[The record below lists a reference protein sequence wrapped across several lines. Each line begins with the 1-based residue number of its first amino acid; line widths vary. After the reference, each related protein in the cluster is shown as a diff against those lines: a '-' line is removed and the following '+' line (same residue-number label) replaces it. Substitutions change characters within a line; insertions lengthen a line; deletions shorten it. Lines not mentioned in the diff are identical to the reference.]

1 MSKVYLI
8 LGSSS
13 CQPHGIA
20 DGEMEAVYE
29 EQYKPFLRLLY
40 NYPSVRFT
48 LHFSGIVLNW
58 IEKNH
63 SEFTDVLAEMAG
75 RKQVELIGGA
85 YYDPIVPLVPKQDR
99 LGQIEWMTA
108 FLRKRFGRRPRG
120 AWITQGIWD
129 QSLASNLKNCGIEYT
144 FLDEASFLRSDGY
157 QKRYLRP
164 CLTEDEGKTVTVFP
178 IHRELESQMLDGV
191 EPGLFLDRL
200 SEVAQNAERAVF
212 TFMPD
217 GNVVDIPWF
226 EELLGA
232 LENRREW
239 LEVVRPGY
247 YNRNMT
253 PTRRIYFQTSSQAE
267 LLAWIKPEAADGSAI
282 YRRMLTMYP
291 ESNLLYSKMQYTHV
305 LVNQVRGDKSRKLTA
320 REDLWRGQAH
330 HAYWLNPSGGI
341 HRNELRKSA
350 YSSLIEAEKTTRQK
364 GIFIPSIVRVD
375 FDMDGREEYLYQ
387 GQEVNAY
394 LHARGG
400 RLFELDHLRKPW
412 NYLDTLSRRPEPFHT
427 DDVRAMGYDGHM
439 RHAFLDHFLDAETT
453 LESFAT
459 SRFQE
464 LGDFVE
470 GEYSVSDFD
479 KDHATVS
486 LLREGRVKVG
496 RRTVPL
502 AVEKTFAFS
511 RSGFSVTYLLRNDDT
526 REVTLRFAPEINLSF
541 RSAEVEDL
549 RIGVRERGSKS
560 SEVSPEEQ
568 EINGALEVLFN
579 DLYNSAG
586 VSVVPEGKAN
596 FWSFPVYSWGN
607 GPRGLT
613 AYYSSNCLVGL
624 YDVGLESGESWG
636 TTFKVGIKAL

>member
-13 CQPHGIA
+13 CQPHGVS
-20 DGEMEAVYE
+20 DGDMEAVYE
-29 EQYKPFLRLLY
+29 DHYKPFLRLLY

-48 LHFSGIVLNW
+48 LHYSGIVLDW

-63 SEFTDVLAEMAG
+63 SEFTDVLAEMTG

-85 YYDPIVPLVPKQDR
+85 YYDPIIPLVPKQDR

-144 FLDEASFLRSDGY
+144 FLDEASFLRSDGH

-178 IHRELESQMLDGV
+178 IHRELEEQMRSGV

-200 SEVAQNAERAVF
+200 GEVALNEERAVF

-217 GNVVDIPWF
+217 GNGVDIAWF
-226 EELLGA
+226 EMLLGA
-232 LENRREW
+232 LESRREW

-247 YNRNMT
+247 YSRNMT
-253 PTRRIYFQTSSQAE
+253 PSRRIYFQTSSQAE
-267 LLAWIKPEAADGSAI
+267 LLAWIKPEASDGSAI

-375 FDMDGREEYLYQ
+375 FDMDGQEEYLYQ

-394 LHARGG
+394 LHARGA
-400 RLFELDHLRKPW
+400 RIFELDHLRKPW

-427 DDVRAMGYDGHM
+427 DEVRGMGYDEHM
-439 RHAFLDHFLDAETT
+439 RHAFLDHFISPETT
-453 LESFAT
+453 LEEFASST
-459 SRFQE
+459 YQE

-470 GEYSVSDFD
+470 GNFSVTDLD
-479 KDHATVS
+479 KDHATIT
-486 LLREGRVKVG
+486 LRRDGTVKVG
-496 RRTVPL
+496 RRSVPL
-502 AVEKTFAFS
+502 AIEKTYTFG
-511 RSGFSVTYLLRNDDT
+511 RSGFSVTYRLRNDDT
-526 REVTLRFAPEINLSF
+526 RDLTVRFAPEVNISF
-541 RSAEVEDL
+541 RSSEVEDL
-549 RIGVRERGSKS
+549 RIAVRERGNRPA
-560 SEVSPEEQ
+560 EISPGQ
-568 EINGALEVLFN
+568 REIEAALEVLFN
-579 DLYNSAG
+579 DLYNGASL
-586 VSVVPEGKAN
+586 SLSPEGKAN

-613 AYYSSNCLVGL
+613 AYYSSNCIVGL
-624 YDVGLESGESWG
+624 YDVTMDSGESWE
-636 TTFKVGIKAL
+636 TTFKVAIKTL

>member
-13 CQPHGIA
+13 CQPHGVP
-20 DGEMEAVYE
+20 DGEVEAVYDQ
-29 EQYKPFLRLLY
+29 QYKPFLRLLY
-40 NYPSVRFT
+40 NYPSIRFT
-48 LHFSGIVLNW
+48 LHYSGIVLNW
-58 IEKNH
+58 MEKNH
-63 SEFTDVLAEMAG
+63 SEFTDVLAEMTS

-85 YYDPIVPLVPKQDR
+85 FYDPIIPLVPKQDR
-99 LGQIEWMTA
+99 LGQIEQMTA

-157 QKRYLRP
+157 QKRYLLP

-178 IHRELESQMLDGV
+178 IHRDLEEQMKEGV

-200 SEVAQNAERAVF
+200 AEVAQGQEQAVF

-217 GNVVDIPWF
+217 GNALDLEWY
-226 EELLGA
+226 EKLLGS
-232 LENRREW
+232 LEERRSW

-253 PTRRIYFQTSSQAE
+253 PSRRIYFQTSSQAE
-267 LLAWIKPEAADGSAI
+267 LLTWIKPEAADGSAI

-341 HRNELRKSA
+341 HRNELRKGA
-350 YSSLIEAEKTTRQK
+350 YASLIEAEKTTRQK

-394 LHARGG
+394 LHTDGASI
-400 RLFELDHLRKPW
+400 FELDHLRKPW

-427 DDVRAMGYDGHM
+427 DEVRKMGYDEHP
-439 RHAFLDHFLDAETT
+439 RHAFVDHIIPPETT
-453 LESFAT
+453 LEEFAA
-459 SRFQE
+459 SRYQE

-470 GEYSVSDFD
+470 GGFTVTDLD
-479 KDHATVS
+479 KDHARIT
-486 LLREGRVKVG
+486 LLREGTVRVG

-502 AVEKTFAFS
+502 AIEKTYTFN
-511 RSGFSVTYLLRNDDT
+511 RSGLSVTYVLRNDDT
-526 REVTLRFAPEINLSF
+526 RDLTIRFAPEINISF
-541 RSAEVEDL
+541 RSSEVEDL
-549 RIGVRERGSKS
+549 RLLVRERGSKPT
-560 SEVSPEEQ
+560 ELSPDRR
-568 EINGALEVLFN
+568 EIEGALEILFN
-579 DLYNSAG
+579 DLFNGAT
-586 VSVVPEGKAN
+586 VSISPEGKGD
-596 FWSFPVYSWGN
+596 FWSFPVYSWGH

-613 AYYSSNCLVGL
+613 AYYASSCLVGL
-624 YDVGLESGESWG
+624 HEVAMESGGSW
-636 TTFKVGIKAL
+636 TTTLKLGIKTL